1 MELARYMIA
10 GSFIVISGVCA
21 RLSRRPLRRG
31 LIVLA
36 AALLVSAVTYLIGA
50 PVYWGILHLLGVCML
65 LYAAVRKRWEP
76 LPGIYACG
84 AALLIFALT
93 FMLPIRVRVG
103 VPFLFPFG
111 LRTAAFAS
119 ADYYP
124 LLPWGALFFA
134 AAAAGERLGDMPPE
148 KKYASAPR
156 ALAWLSRRSLLIY
169 LVHQPC
175 CSRWRRFCSVRR
187 RGLDTRIFWVYSP
200 DIGVEGKR
208 PEKSAQRGTRFGES
222 VLRTS
227 PVSTVPEPVGGNAR
241 PFDRVMGQ

>member
-1 MELARYMIA
+1 MIVWHFLYDLASAGLVPETLLQSPVMELARYAVA
-10 GSFIVISGVCA
+10 GSFIAISGVCA
-21 RLSRRPLRRG
+21 RLSKRPLRRG
-31 LIVLA
+31 LAVLG
-36 AALLVSAVTYLIGA
+36 AALLVSVVTYLIGA

-65 LYAAVRKRWEP
+65 LYAAVRKRWEA

-134 AAAAGERLGDMPPE
+134 AAAAAERLGDMPPE
-148 KKYASAPR
+148 RKYERAPR
-156 ALAWLSRRSLLIY
+156 ALVWMSRCSLFIY
-169 LVHQPC
+169 LVHQPVLLALTALLL
-175 CSRWRRFCSVRR
+175 RA
-187 RGLDTRIFWVYSP
+187 
-200 DIGVEGKR
+200 
-208 PEKSAQRGTRFGES
+208 AQGT
-222 VLRTS
+222 
-227 PVSTVPEPVGGNAR
+227 
-241 PFDRVMGQ
+241 

>member
-1 MELARYMIA
+1 MIAWHFINDLTLVHIIPPPFLRTPLMELLRYAIV
-10 GSFIVISGVCA
+10 GSFIAISGVCA
-21 RLSRRPLRRG
+21 RLSKRPLRRG

-36 AALLVSAVTYLIGA
+36 AALLVSAVTYLVGA

-65 LYAAVRKRWEP
+65 LYAAARKRWEA

-103 VPFLFPFG
+103 VPFLFPLG

-169 LVHQPC
+169 LVHQPVLLALTALLQ
-175 CSRWRRFCSVRR
+175 RA
-187 RGLDTRIFWVYSP
+187 
-200 DIGVEGKR
+200 
-208 PEKSAQRGTRFGES
+208 AQG
-222 VLRTS
+222 
-227 PVSTVPEPVGGNAR
+227 A
-241 PFDRVMGQ
+241 